1 MLRQFFGKL
10 RRHLD
15 FHPSRKKKDWQI
27 IGLGE
32 FFVLLEC
39 KFPLSPH
46 GHVRLFVGWMV
57 VWLICSLVCRSVCTT
72 KTLKWQKIYNSML
85 PSEHLYIFPLYSQCQ
100 NFPLIRCQANLVARH
115 KNLSFE
121 VIQIDA
127 PRRCFGLMVCT
138 MLWFDR
144 NQFLSVCVCVCA

>member
-46 GHVRLFVGWMV
+46 GQVRLFVGWMV
-57 VWLICSLVCRSVCTT
+57 VWLICSLVCRSVCT
-72 KTLKWQKIYNSML
+72 KTLKRQKIYNSML
-85 PSEHLYIFPLYSQCQ
+85 PLVYISFVLLVLELPFNTLLGKSSCQ
-100 NFPLIRCQANLVARH
+100 
-115 KNLSFE
+115 
-121 VIQIDA
+121 
-127 PRRCFGLMVCT
+127 T
-138 MLWFDR
+138 
-144 NQFLSVCVCVCA
+144 